1 MQYFI
6 FFIVKDLAFITF
18 KEIFVITIMFIAIC
32 SLITG
37 FLSMFIL
44 LSYHLY
50 PIFSLLDILFIS
62 IPVGNAVSGLT
73 FYIISCLTK
82 RVNEESLY
90 YSIMLMAL
98 FSLPYSKQV
107 FDLYYKRTKLWQ
119 GNSYL

>member
-1 MQYFI
+1 
-6 FFIVKDLAFITF
+6 
-18 KEIFVITIMFIAIC
+18 MFIAIC

-90 YSIMLMAL
+90 YSIMLMTL